1 MVWSSASTKRKL
13 LHTIYMILPM
23 KIYII
28 IGWRDLQIYYT
39 WIFYHLYRRIH
50 ILFHNS
56 RYSIISIFHLFDHI
70 AIRNYNLFLLEIVL
84 EYLAHRKIFELVYFL
99 FESPNMAYH
108 PNCSLRFYIAFL
120 KNKIIEPLFSIS
132 IVFKSFSFLYLWAE
146 SK

>member
-1 MVWSSASTKRKL
+1 M
-13 LHTIYMILPM
+13 
-23 KIYII
+23 II
-28 IGWRDLQIYYT
+28 IGWRYLQIYYT

-70 AIRNYNLFLLEIVL
+70 AIRSYNWFLLGRVL

-132 IVFKSFSFLYLWAE
+132 IVFKVFYIYEQNLNKFYPVCVHRFQSSSFQ
-146 SK
+146 